1 MNIFYTNL
9 SMVDKKRED
18 LDRLLLTTI
27 IDNKVH
33 VKKQNIQSKES
44 DLTDKDWYPQFFDS
58 LLTKLIIDSSLNFLT
73 TEVGQSAPFENLS
86 INDVWNQLCL
96 DFYKIRNQG
105 RGIISSELDETLP
118 EVKTDD
124 KPTKR

>member
-1 MNIFYTNL
+1 
-9 SMVDKKRED
+9 MVDKRED

-27 IDNKVH
+27 IDNKEH
-33 VKKQNIQSKES
+33 EKQNIQSKES

-96 DFYKIRNQG
+96 DFYKLEIRG
-105 RGIISSELDETLP
+105 EE
-118 EVKTDD
+118 
-124 KPTKR
+124 